1 MNVAIM
7 KVWCKAFLNGKVTQ
21 TKDKSFQFCFHFKS
35 FKCKRDLLCIRFT
48 KLLSFAKCLVDKSFG
63 ILKIPKWY
71 AEALFFT
78 LFLFPFFQVIKMLIC
93 VVILFL
99 LCWGPRFIM
108 ELLMKM
114 QFSWLYYEHVYII
127 RIVLFLLPMIHAI
140 LNPVVYFIMSNNF
153 RNSVLARC
161 TDCPPTCCR
170 RHQAHGSFG
179 DLGKYQK

>member
-1 MNVAIM
+1 
-7 KVWCKAFLNGKVTQ
+7 
-21 TKDKSFQFCFHFKS
+21 
-35 FKCKRDLLCIRFT
+35 
-48 KLLSFAKCLVDKSFG
+48 
-63 ILKIPKWY
+63 
-71 AEALFFT
+71 
-78 LFLFPFFQVIKMLIC
+78 MLIC

-170 RHQAHGSFG
+170 RPQAHGSFG
-179 DLGKYQK
+179 DLGKYIKVLFSSLLLIKRFLTSFTQVHCRSLFTGERSLIRDQPP